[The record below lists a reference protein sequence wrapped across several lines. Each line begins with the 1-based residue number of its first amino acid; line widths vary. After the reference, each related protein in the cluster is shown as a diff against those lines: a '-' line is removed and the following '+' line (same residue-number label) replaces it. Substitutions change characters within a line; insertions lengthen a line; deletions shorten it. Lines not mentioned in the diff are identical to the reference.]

1 MTTKEFSTLLQNK
14 LTSEYGVDLSVA
26 SNQQIYRALALICR
40 QMMSDNYK
48 KFQSK
53 VIGTGSKQVYYL
65 CMEFLMGRSLKTSL
79 LNLGLD
85 EVCKEALAAA
95 DINVDTIYEEEPDAG
110 LGNGGLGRLAACYL
124 DGMATDCVPGTGYS
138 ILYEYGIFKQKI
150 VDGWQQETADNWL
163 PGGQVWIK
171 SHPDQA
177 QEIRFDG
184 QAYETW
190 DGGFHHVKYENYNSV
205 IAVPNDMYVAGYG
218 SQGVAKLRLW
228 QAKAPSFDMR
238 SFNAG
243 NYNTAISQSA
253 SAELISK
260 ILYPNDNHTEGKILR
275 LRQQYFFSAASIADI
290 LQNHLNQYGTL
301 ENQLQIDYALDRLM
315 DHPTREPVQRD
326 ILRMGAYQ
334 ILFLDRVPDSAAV
347 DEAVKLTRAMGMEAA
362 CGFINAVL
370 RNLSRGKD
378 EIAWPDREA
387 DPMAYLSV
395 MGSMPLWLVEKLVA
409 AYGPDEAERVILYRE
424 EEHPVCVRPN
434 LTRLSDDEFEKL
446 LEEKG
451 WRAER
456 GLAPHAWLVYGAGD
470 LAADADYRAGR
481 FSIQGQSSMLAAEAL
496 EVRPG
501 MKVLD
506 ACAAPGG
513 KSAYLCEQM
522 QLTGR
527 VYAWELHE
535 KRAQLLEGVRR
546 RLGLDNLRISVRDAL
561 DFRPDLEG
569 TLDGVLLDAPCA
581 GLGVLSQKPDIKLR
595 LKQEDIPAIV
605 DTQGR
610 LLDTVCRYV
619 RPGGA
624 LVYSTCSLLPEEN
637 ADRVRA
643 FLETHGNFVLDP
655 LPASFPAELRERQTP
670 FGLQL
675 LGCRDGVEGFFIA
688 RMRRVR

>member
-1 MTTKEFSTLLQNK
+1 MSEERRAKDRRPGERRTAPRASRPGSRASYAAHAAEGVRPTRHAGEEKRPVRRPG
-14 LTSEYGVDLSVA
+14 EYGAAEGSGAQARTPRPHSDRPSDRRHPMAAPGANGRLHSTGA
-26 SNQQIYRALALICR
+26 SGASHALHAQAHSGHGLAPRSPRPRTAQSGLNARRLALDVLTDVR
-40 QMMSDNYK
+40 EKGAYA
-48 KFQSK
+48 
-53 VIGTGSKQVYYL
+53 
-65 CMEFLMGRSLKTSL
+65 SLA
-79 LNLGLD
+79 LGERLR
-85 EVCKEALAAA
+85 AAHLSPE
-95 DINVDTIYEEEPDAG
+95 DR
-110 LGNGGLGRLAACYL
+110 RLA
-124 DGMATDCVPGTGYS
+124 TG
-138 ILYEYGIFKQKI
+138 L
-150 VDGWQQETADNWL
+150 V
-163 PGGQVWIK
+163 
-171 SHPDQA
+171 
-177 QEIRFDG
+177 
-184 QAYETW
+184 
-190 DGGFHHVKYENYNSV
+190 
-205 IAVPNDMYVAGYG
+205 
-218 SQGVAKLRLW
+218 
-228 QAKAPSFDMR
+228 
-238 SFNAG
+238 
-243 NYNTAISQSA
+243 
-253 SAELISK
+253 
-260 ILYPNDNHTEGKILR
+260 
-275 LRQQYFFSAASIADI
+275 
-290 LQNHLNQYGTL
+290 YGTL

-387 DPMAYLSV
+387 DPVAYLSV
-395 MGSMPLWLVEKLVA
+395 MGSMPRWLVEKLVA
-409 AYGPDEAERVILYRE
+409 AYGPEEAGRVILYRE

-434 LTRLSDDEFEKL
+434 VTRLSDAEFEAL
-446 LEEKG
+446 LQEKG

-456 GLAPHAWLVYGAGD
+456 GLAPHAWLIYGAGD

-501 MKVLD
+501 MQVLD

-527 VYAWELHE
+527 VYAWELHD

-569 TLDGVLLDAPCA
+569 ALDGVLLDAPCA

-595 LKQEDIPAIV
+595 LKEEDIPAIV

-610 LLDTVCRYV
+610 LIDTVCRYV

-643 FLETHGNFVLDP
+643 FLQAHPNFTLEP
-655 LPASFPAELRERQTP
+655 LPTSFPAELRERQTAC
-670 FGLQL
+670 GLQL

>member
-1 MTTKEFSTLLQNK
+1 MSEERRAKDRRPGERRTAPRASRPGSRASYAAHAAEGVRPTRHEGEEKRPERRPGGDAAGGPGGKPRADRPQSARFAGTRRPAAVSGAQARSQNARP
-14 LTSEYGVDLSVA
+14 SGA
-26 SNQQIYRALALICR
+26 SHALHAQAHSGHGLAPRSPRPHTAQSGLNARRLALDVLTDVR
-40 QMMSDNYK
+40 EKGAYA
-48 KFQSK
+48 
-53 VIGTGSKQVYYL
+53 
-65 CMEFLMGRSLKTSL
+65 SLA
-79 LNLGLD
+79 LGERLR
-85 EVCKEALAAA
+85 AAHLSPE
-95 DINVDTIYEEEPDAG
+95 DR
-110 LGNGGLGRLAACYL
+110 RLA
-124 DGMATDCVPGTGYS
+124 TG
-138 ILYEYGIFKQKI
+138 L
-150 VDGWQQETADNWL
+150 V
-163 PGGQVWIK
+163 
-171 SHPDQA
+171 
-177 QEIRFDG
+177 
-184 QAYETW
+184 
-190 DGGFHHVKYENYNSV
+190 
-205 IAVPNDMYVAGYG
+205 
-218 SQGVAKLRLW
+218 
-228 QAKAPSFDMR
+228 
-238 SFNAG
+238 
-243 NYNTAISQSA
+243 
-253 SAELISK
+253 
-260 ILYPNDNHTEGKILR
+260 
-275 LRQQYFFSAASIADI
+275 
-290 LQNHLNQYGTL
+290 YGTL

-387 DPMAYLSV
+387 YPVAYLSV
-395 MGSMPLWLVEKLVA
+395 MGSMPRWLVEKLVA
-409 AYGPDEAERVILYRE
+409 AYGQEEAGRVILYRE

-434 LTRLSDDEFEKL
+434 FTRLSDAEFEAL
-446 LEEKG
+446 LQEKG

-456 GLAPHAWLVYGAGD
+456 GLAPHAWLIYGAGD

-496 EVRPG
+496 EARPG

-569 TLDGVLLDAPCA
+569 ALDGVLLDAPCA

-595 LKQEDIPAIV
+595 LKEEDIPAIV

-610 LLDTVCRYV
+610 LIDTVCRYV

-637 ADRVRA
+637 ADRVRT
-643 FLETHGNFVLDP
+643 FLQAHPNFTLEP
-655 LPASFPAELRERQTP
+655 LPTSFPEELRARQTLC
-670 FGLQL
+670 GLQL

>member
-1 MTTKEFSTLLQNK
+1 MSEERRAKDRRPGERRTAPRASRPGSRASYAAHAAEGVRPTRHAGEEKRPVRRPG
-14 LTSEYGVDLSVA
+14 EYGAAEGSGAQARTPRPHSDRPADRRHPMAAQGANGRLHSTGA
-26 SNQQIYRALALICR
+26 SGASHALHAQAHSGHGSATRGPRPHTAQSGLNARRLALDVLTDVR
-40 QMMSDNYK
+40 EKGAYA
-48 KFQSK
+48 
-53 VIGTGSKQVYYL
+53 
-65 CMEFLMGRSLKTSL
+65 SLA
-79 LNLGLD
+79 LGERLR
-85 EVCKEALAAA
+85 AAHLSPE
-95 DINVDTIYEEEPDAG
+95 DR
-110 LGNGGLGRLAACYL
+110 RLA
-124 DGMATDCVPGTGYS
+124 TG
-138 ILYEYGIFKQKI
+138 L
-150 VDGWQQETADNWL
+150 V
-163 PGGQVWIK
+163 
-171 SHPDQA
+171 
-177 QEIRFDG
+177 
-184 QAYETW
+184 
-190 DGGFHHVKYENYNSV
+190 
-205 IAVPNDMYVAGYG
+205 
-218 SQGVAKLRLW
+218 
-228 QAKAPSFDMR
+228 
-238 SFNAG
+238 
-243 NYNTAISQSA
+243 
-253 SAELISK
+253 
-260 ILYPNDNHTEGKILR
+260 
-275 LRQQYFFSAASIADI
+275 
-290 LQNHLNQYGTL
+290 YGTL

-387 DPMAYLSV
+387 DPVAYLSV
-395 MGSMPLWLVEKLVA
+395 MGSMPRWLVDKLVA
-409 AYGPDEAERVILYRE
+409 AYGPEEAGRVILYRE

-434 LTRLSDDEFEKL
+434 FTRLSDAEFEAL
-446 LEEKG
+446 LQEKG

-456 GLAPHAWLVYGAGD
+456 GLAPHAWLIYGAGD

-496 EVRPG
+496 EARPG

-569 TLDGVLLDAPCA
+569 ALDGVLLDAPCA

-595 LKQEDIPAIV
+595 LKEEDIPAIV

-610 LLDTVCRYV
+610 LIDTVCRYV

-643 FLETHGNFVLDP
+643 FLQAHPNFTLEP
-655 LPASFPAELRERQTP
+655 LPTSFPEELRARQTP
-670 FGLQL
+670 CGLQL

>member
-1 MTTKEFSTLLQNK
+1 MSEERRAKDRRPGERRTAPRASRPGSRASYAAHAAEGVRPTRHEGEEKRPERRPGGDAAGGPGGKPRADRPQSACFAGTRRPAAVSGAQARSQNARP
-14 LTSEYGVDLSVA
+14 SGA
-26 SNQQIYRALALICR
+26 SHALHAQAHSGHGSATRSPWPRTAQSGLNARRLALNVLTDVR
-40 QMMSDNYK
+40 EKGAYA
-48 KFQSK
+48 
-53 VIGTGSKQVYYL
+53 
-65 CMEFLMGRSLKTSL
+65 SLA
-79 LNLGLD
+79 LGERLR
-85 EVCKEALAAA
+85 AAHLSPE
-95 DINVDTIYEEEPDAG
+95 DR
-110 LGNGGLGRLAACYL
+110 RLA
-124 DGMATDCVPGTGYS
+124 TG
-138 ILYEYGIFKQKI
+138 L
-150 VDGWQQETADNWL
+150 V
-163 PGGQVWIK
+163 
-171 SHPDQA
+171 
-177 QEIRFDG
+177 
-184 QAYETW
+184 
-190 DGGFHHVKYENYNSV
+190 
-205 IAVPNDMYVAGYG
+205 
-218 SQGVAKLRLW
+218 
-228 QAKAPSFDMR
+228 
-238 SFNAG
+238 
-243 NYNTAISQSA
+243 
-253 SAELISK
+253 
-260 ILYPNDNHTEGKILR
+260 
-275 LRQQYFFSAASIADI
+275 
-290 LQNHLNQYGTL
+290 YGTL

-387 DPMAYLSV
+387 DRMTYLSV
-395 MGSMPLWLVEKLVA
+395 MGSMPRWLVDKLVA
-409 AYGPDEAERVILYRE
+409 AYGPEEAGRVILYRE

-434 LTRLSDDEFEKL
+434 FTRLSDAEFEAL
-446 LEEKG
+446 LQEKG

-456 GLAPHAWLVYGAGD
+456 GLAPHAWLIYGAGD

-569 TLDGVLLDAPCA
+569 ALDGVLLDAPCA

-595 LKQEDIPAIV
+595 LKEEDIPAIV

-610 LLDTVCRYV
+610 LIDTVCSYV

-643 FLETHGNFVLDP
+643 FLQAHPNFTLEP
-655 LPASFPAELRERQTP
+655 LPTSFPEELRARQTP
-670 FGLQL
+670 CGLQL

>member
-1 MTTKEFSTLLQNK
+1 MSEERRAKDRRPGERRTAPRASRPGSRASYAAHAAEGVRPTRHEGEEKRPERRPGGDAAGGPGGKPRADRPQSARFAGTRRPAAVSGAQARSQNARP
-14 LTSEYGVDLSVA
+14 SGA
-26 SNQQIYRALALICR
+26 SHALHAQAHSGHGLAPRSPRPHTAQSGLNARRLALDVLTDVR
-40 QMMSDNYK
+40 EKGAYA
-48 KFQSK
+48 
-53 VIGTGSKQVYYL
+53 
-65 CMEFLMGRSLKTSL
+65 SLA
-79 LNLGLD
+79 LGERLR
-85 EVCKEALAAA
+85 AAHLSPE
-95 DINVDTIYEEEPDAG
+95 DR
-110 LGNGGLGRLAACYL
+110 RLA
-124 DGMATDCVPGTGYS
+124 TG
-138 ILYEYGIFKQKI
+138 L
-150 VDGWQQETADNWL
+150 V
-163 PGGQVWIK
+163 
-171 SHPDQA
+171 
-177 QEIRFDG
+177 
-184 QAYETW
+184 
-190 DGGFHHVKYENYNSV
+190 
-205 IAVPNDMYVAGYG
+205 
-218 SQGVAKLRLW
+218 
-228 QAKAPSFDMR
+228 
-238 SFNAG
+238 
-243 NYNTAISQSA
+243 
-253 SAELISK
+253 
-260 ILYPNDNHTEGKILR
+260 
-275 LRQQYFFSAASIADI
+275 
-290 LQNHLNQYGTL
+290 YGTL

-387 DPMAYLSV
+387 YPVAYLSV
-395 MGSMPLWLVEKLVA
+395 MGSMPRWLVEKLVA
-409 AYGPDEAERVILYRE
+409 AYGQEEAGRVILYRE
-424 EEHPVCVRPN
+424 EEHPVCVRPKF
-434 LTRLSDDEFEKL
+434 TRLSDAEFEAL
-446 LEEKG
+446 LQEKG

-456 GLAPHAWLVYGAGD
+456 GLAPHAWLIYGAGD

-496 EVRPG
+496 EARPG

-569 TLDGVLLDAPCA
+569 ALDGVLLDAPCA

-595 LKQEDIPAIV
+595 LKEEDIPAIV

-610 LLDTVCRYV
+610 LIDTVCRYV

-637 ADRVRA
+637 ADRVRT
-643 FLETHGNFVLDP
+643 FLQAHPNFTLEP
-655 LPASFPAELRERQTP
+655 LPTSFPEELRARQTLC
-670 FGLQL
+670 GLQL

>member
-1 MTTKEFSTLLQNK
+1 MSEERRAKDRRPGERRTAPRASRPGSRASYAAHAAEGVRPTRHEGEEKRPERRPGGDAAGGPGGKLRADRPQSARFAGTRRPAAVSGAQARSQNARP
-14 LTSEYGVDLSVA
+14 SGA
-26 SNQQIYRALALICR
+26 SHALHAQAHSGHGLAPRSPRPRTAQSGLNARRLALNVLTDVR
-40 QMMSDNYK
+40 EKGAYASLAL
-48 KFQSK
+48 
-53 VIGTGSKQVYYL
+53 GERLRAAYL
-65 CMEFLMGRSLKTSL
+65 SPEDR
-79 LNLGLD
+79 
-85 EVCKEALAAA
+85 
-95 DINVDTIYEEEPDAG
+95 
-110 LGNGGLGRLAACYL
+110 RLA
-124 DGMATDCVPGTGYS
+124 TG
-138 ILYEYGIFKQKI
+138 L
-150 VDGWQQETADNWL
+150 V
-163 PGGQVWIK
+163 
-171 SHPDQA
+171 
-177 QEIRFDG
+177 
-184 QAYETW
+184 
-190 DGGFHHVKYENYNSV
+190 
-205 IAVPNDMYVAGYG
+205 
-218 SQGVAKLRLW
+218 
-228 QAKAPSFDMR
+228 
-238 SFNAG
+238 
-243 NYNTAISQSA
+243 
-253 SAELISK
+253 
-260 ILYPNDNHTEGKILR
+260 
-275 LRQQYFFSAASIADI
+275 
-290 LQNHLNQYGTL
+290 YGTL

-387 DPMAYLSV
+387 DPVAYLSV
-395 MGSMPLWLVEKLVA
+395 MGSMPRWLVDKLVA
-409 AYGPDEAERVILYRE
+409 AYGPEEAGRVILYRE

-434 LTRLSDDEFEKL
+434 FTRLSDAEFEAL
-446 LEEKG
+446 LQEKG

-456 GLAPHAWLVYGAGD
+456 GLAPHAWLIYGAGD

-496 EVRPG
+496 EARPG

-595 LKQEDIPAIV
+595 LKEEDIPAIV

-610 LLDTVCRYV
+610 LIDTVCRYV

-637 ADRVRA
+637 ADRVRT
-643 FLETHGNFVLDP
+643 FLQAHPNFTLEP
-655 LPASFPAELRERQTP
+655 LPTSFPEELRARQTP
-670 FGLQL
+670 CGLQL

>member
-1 MTTKEFSTLLQNK
+1 MSEERRAKDRRPGERRTAPRASRPGSRASYAAHAAEGVRPTRHAGEEKRPVRRPG
-14 LTSEYGVDLSVA
+14 EYGAAEGSGAQARTPRPHSDRPADRRHPMAALGANGRLHSTGA
-26 SNQQIYRALALICR
+26 SGASHALHAQAHSGHGLATRSPRPRMAQSGPNARRLALDVLTDVR
-40 QMMSDNYK
+40 EKGAYA
-48 KFQSK
+48 
-53 VIGTGSKQVYYL
+53 
-65 CMEFLMGRSLKTSL
+65 SLA
-79 LNLGLD
+79 LGERLR
-85 EVCKEALAAA
+85 AAHLSPE
-95 DINVDTIYEEEPDAG
+95 DR
-110 LGNGGLGRLAACYL
+110 RLA
-124 DGMATDCVPGTGYS
+124 TG
-138 ILYEYGIFKQKI
+138 L
-150 VDGWQQETADNWL
+150 V
-163 PGGQVWIK
+163 
-171 SHPDQA
+171 
-177 QEIRFDG
+177 
-184 QAYETW
+184 
-190 DGGFHHVKYENYNSV
+190 
-205 IAVPNDMYVAGYG
+205 
-218 SQGVAKLRLW
+218 
-228 QAKAPSFDMR
+228 
-238 SFNAG
+238 
-243 NYNTAISQSA
+243 
-253 SAELISK
+253 
-260 ILYPNDNHTEGKILR
+260 
-275 LRQQYFFSAASIADI
+275 
-290 LQNHLNQYGTL
+290 YGTL

-387 DPMAYLSV
+387 DPVAYLSV
-395 MGSMPLWLVEKLVA
+395 MGSMPRWLVEKLVA
-409 AYGPDEAERVILYRE
+409 AYGPEEAGRVILYRE

-434 LTRLSDDEFEKL
+434 FTRLSDAEFEAL
-446 LEEKG
+446 LQEKG

-456 GLAPHAWLVYGAGD
+456 GLAPHAWLIYGAGD

-569 TLDGVLLDAPCA
+569 ALDGVLLDAPCA

-595 LKQEDIPAIV
+595 LKEEDIPAIV

-610 LLDTVCRYV
+610 LIDTVCRYV

-643 FLETHGNFVLDP
+643 FLQAHPNFTLEP
-655 LPASFPAELRERQTP
+655 LPTSFPEELRARQTP
-670 FGLQL
+670 CGLQL

>member
-1 MTTKEFSTLLQNK
+1 MSEERRAKDRAPGGRTVAPRASRPGPRAAHAGEGAQARADKRPERRSGGFSARSGGEARPDRAQNARSAG
-14 LTSEYGVDLSVA
+14 TCRPAVTPGAQDRPRGARPSVA
-26 SNQQIYRALALICR
+26 PHAPRTQARPGNRAPRPRTAPAQSGLNARRLALEVLTDVR
-40 QMMSDNYK
+40 EKGAYA
-48 KFQSK
+48 
-53 VIGTGSKQVYYL
+53 
-65 CMEFLMGRSLKTSL
+65 SLA
-79 LNLGLD
+79 LGERLR
-85 EVCKEALAAA
+85 AARLSPE
-95 DINVDTIYEEEPDAG
+95 DR
-110 LGNGGLGRLAACYL
+110 RLA
-124 DGMATDCVPGTGYS
+124 TG
-138 ILYEYGIFKQKI
+138 L
-150 VDGWQQETADNWL
+150 V
-163 PGGQVWIK
+163 
-171 SHPDQA
+171 
-177 QEIRFDG
+177 
-184 QAYETW
+184 
-190 DGGFHHVKYENYNSV
+190 
-205 IAVPNDMYVAGYG
+205 
-218 SQGVAKLRLW
+218 
-228 QAKAPSFDMR
+228 
-238 SFNAG
+238 
-243 NYNTAISQSA
+243 
-253 SAELISK
+253 
-260 ILYPNDNHTEGKILR
+260 
-275 LRQQYFFSAASIADI
+275 
-290 LQNHLNQYGTL
+290 YGTL
-301 ENQLQIDYALDRLM
+301 ENQLLIDYALDRLM

-387 DPMAYLSV
+387 DLTGYLSV
-395 MGSMPLWLVEKLVA
+395 KGSMPLWLVEKLVA
-409 AYGPDEAERVILYRE
+409 AYGPEEAERVILYRE

-434 LTRLSDDEFEKL
+434 FTRLSDDEFKKL
-446 LEEKG
+446 LKEKG

-569 TLDGVLLDAPCA
+569 MLDGVLLDAPCA

-643 FLETHGNFVLDP
+643 FLETHRNFVLDP
-655 LPASFPAELRERQTP
+655 LPASFPAELRERQTAC
-670 FGLQL
+670 GLQL

>member
-1 MTTKEFSTLLQNK
+1 MSEERRAKDRRPGERRTRPGSRASYAAHAAEGVRPTRYAGEEKRPERRPGGDAAGGPGGKPRADRPQSARFAGTRRPAAVSGAQARSQNARP
-14 LTSEYGVDLSVA
+14 SGA
-26 SNQQIYRALALICR
+26 SHALHAQAHSGHGLAPRSPRPHTAQSGLNARRLALDVLTDVR
-40 QMMSDNYK
+40 EKGAYA
-48 KFQSK
+48 
-53 VIGTGSKQVYYL
+53 
-65 CMEFLMGRSLKTSL
+65 SLA
-79 LNLGLD
+79 LGERLR
-85 EVCKEALAAA
+85 AAHLSPE
-95 DINVDTIYEEEPDAG
+95 DR
-110 LGNGGLGRLAACYL
+110 RLA
-124 DGMATDCVPGTGYS
+124 TG
-138 ILYEYGIFKQKI
+138 L
-150 VDGWQQETADNWL
+150 V
-163 PGGQVWIK
+163 
-171 SHPDQA
+171 
-177 QEIRFDG
+177 
-184 QAYETW
+184 
-190 DGGFHHVKYENYNSV
+190 
-205 IAVPNDMYVAGYG
+205 
-218 SQGVAKLRLW
+218 
-228 QAKAPSFDMR
+228 
-238 SFNAG
+238 
-243 NYNTAISQSA
+243 
-253 SAELISK
+253 
-260 ILYPNDNHTEGKILR
+260 
-275 LRQQYFFSAASIADI
+275 
-290 LQNHLNQYGTL
+290 YGTL

-387 DPMAYLSV
+387 DPVAYLSV
-395 MGSMPLWLVEKLVA
+395 MGSMPRWLVDKLVA
-409 AYGPDEAERVILYRE
+409 AYGPEEAGRVILYRE

-434 LTRLSDDEFEKL
+434 LARLSDAGFEAL
-446 LEEKG
+446 LHEKG

-456 GLAPHAWLVYGAGD
+456 GLAPHAWLIYGAGD

-496 EVRPG
+496 EARPG

-569 TLDGVLLDAPCA
+569 ALDGVLLDAPCA

-595 LKQEDIPAIV
+595 LKEEDIPAIV

-610 LLDTVCRYV
+610 LIDTVCRYV

-643 FLETHGNFVLDP
+643 FLQAHPNFTLEP
-655 LPASFPAELRERQTP
+655 LPTSFPEELRARQTP
-670 FGLQL
+670 CGLQL

>member
-1 MTTKEFSTLLQNK
+1 MSEERRAKDRRPGERRTAPRASRPGSRASYAAHAAEGVRPTRHEGEEKRPERRPGGDAAGGPGGKPRADRPQSARFAGTRRPAAVSGAQARSQNARP
-14 LTSEYGVDLSVA
+14 SGA
-26 SNQQIYRALALICR
+26 SHALHAQAHSGHGLAPRSPRPRTAQSGLNARRLALNVLTDVR
-40 QMMSDNYK
+40 EKGAYA
-48 KFQSK
+48 
-53 VIGTGSKQVYYL
+53 
-65 CMEFLMGRSLKTSL
+65 SLA
-79 LNLGLD
+79 LGERLR
-85 EVCKEALAAA
+85 AAHLSPE
-95 DINVDTIYEEEPDAG
+95 DR
-110 LGNGGLGRLAACYL
+110 RLA
-124 DGMATDCVPGTGYS
+124 TG
-138 ILYEYGIFKQKI
+138 L
-150 VDGWQQETADNWL
+150 V
-163 PGGQVWIK
+163 
-171 SHPDQA
+171 
-177 QEIRFDG
+177 
-184 QAYETW
+184 
-190 DGGFHHVKYENYNSV
+190 
-205 IAVPNDMYVAGYG
+205 
-218 SQGVAKLRLW
+218 
-228 QAKAPSFDMR
+228 
-238 SFNAG
+238 
-243 NYNTAISQSA
+243 
-253 SAELISK
+253 
-260 ILYPNDNHTEGKILR
+260 
-275 LRQQYFFSAASIADI
+275 
-290 LQNHLNQYGTL
+290 YGTL

-387 DPMAYLSV
+387 DPVAYLSV
-395 MGSMPLWLVEKLVA
+395 MGSMPRWLVDKLVA
-409 AYGPDEAERVILYRE
+409 AYGPEEAGRVILYRE

-434 LTRLSDDEFEKL
+434 LARLSDAGFEAL
-446 LEEKG
+446 LHEKG

-456 GLAPHAWLVYGAGD
+456 GLAPHAWLIYGAGD
-470 LAADADYRAGR
+470 LTADADYRAGR

-496 EVRPG
+496 EARPG

-569 TLDGVLLDAPCA
+569 ALDGVLLDAPCA

-595 LKQEDIPAIV
+595 LKEEDIPAIV

-610 LLDTVCRYV
+610 LIDTVCRYV

-643 FLETHGNFVLDP
+643 FLQAHPNFTLEP
-655 LPASFPAELRERQTP
+655 LPTSFPEELRARQTP
-670 FGLQL
+670 CGLQL

>member
-1 MTTKEFSTLLQNK
+1 MSEERRAKDRRPGERRTRPGSRASYAAHAAEGVRPTRYAGEEKRPVRRPGGDAAGGPGGKPRADRPQSARFAGTRRPAAVSGAQARSQNARP
-14 LTSEYGVDLSVA
+14 SGA
-26 SNQQIYRALALICR
+26 SHALHAQAHSGHGLAPRSPRPRTAQSGLNARRLALNVLTDVR
-40 QMMSDNYK
+40 EKGAYA
-48 KFQSK
+48 
-53 VIGTGSKQVYYL
+53 
-65 CMEFLMGRSLKTSL
+65 SLA
-79 LNLGLD
+79 LGERLR
-85 EVCKEALAAA
+85 AAHLSPE
-95 DINVDTIYEEEPDAG
+95 DR
-110 LGNGGLGRLAACYL
+110 RLA
-124 DGMATDCVPGTGYS
+124 TG
-138 ILYEYGIFKQKI
+138 L
-150 VDGWQQETADNWL
+150 V
-163 PGGQVWIK
+163 
-171 SHPDQA
+171 
-177 QEIRFDG
+177 
-184 QAYETW
+184 
-190 DGGFHHVKYENYNSV
+190 
-205 IAVPNDMYVAGYG
+205 
-218 SQGVAKLRLW
+218 
-228 QAKAPSFDMR
+228 
-238 SFNAG
+238 
-243 NYNTAISQSA
+243 
-253 SAELISK
+253 
-260 ILYPNDNHTEGKILR
+260 
-275 LRQQYFFSAASIADI
+275 
-290 LQNHLNQYGTL
+290 YGTL
-301 ENQLQIDYALDRLM
+301 ENQLQIDYALNRLM

-387 DPMAYLSV
+387 DPVAYLSV
-395 MGSMPLWLVEKLVA
+395 MGSMPRWLVDKLVA
-409 AYGPDEAERVILYRE
+409 AYGPEEAGRVILYRE

-434 LTRLSDDEFEKL
+434 FTRLSDPEFEAL
-446 LEEKG
+446 LQEKG

-456 GLAPHAWLVYGAGD
+456 GLAPHAWLIYGAGD

-569 TLDGVLLDAPCA
+569 ALDGVLLDAPCA

-595 LKQEDIPAIV
+595 LKEEDIPAIV

-610 LLDTVCRYV
+610 LIDTVCRYV

-643 FLETHGNFVLDP
+643 FLQAHPNFTLEP
-655 LPASFPAELRERQTP
+655 LPTSFPEELRARQTP
-670 FGLQL
+670 CGLQL

>member
-1 MTTKEFSTLLQNK
+1 MSEERRAKDRRPGERRTAPRASRPGSRASYAAHAAEGVRPTRHAGEEKRPVRRPG
-14 LTSEYGVDLSVA
+14 EYGAAEGSGAQARTPRPHSDRPADRRHPMAAQGANGRLHSTGA
-26 SNQQIYRALALICR
+26 SGASHALHAQAHSGHGSATRGPRPHTAQSGLNARRLALDVLTDVR
-40 QMMSDNYK
+40 EKGAYA
-48 KFQSK
+48 
-53 VIGTGSKQVYYL
+53 
-65 CMEFLMGRSLKTSL
+65 SLA
-79 LNLGLD
+79 LGERLR
-85 EVCKEALAAA
+85 AAHLSPE
-95 DINVDTIYEEEPDAG
+95 DR
-110 LGNGGLGRLAACYL
+110 RLA
-124 DGMATDCVPGTGYS
+124 TG
-138 ILYEYGIFKQKI
+138 L
-150 VDGWQQETADNWL
+150 V
-163 PGGQVWIK
+163 
-171 SHPDQA
+171 
-177 QEIRFDG
+177 
-184 QAYETW
+184 
-190 DGGFHHVKYENYNSV
+190 
-205 IAVPNDMYVAGYG
+205 
-218 SQGVAKLRLW
+218 
-228 QAKAPSFDMR
+228 
-238 SFNAG
+238 
-243 NYNTAISQSA
+243 
-253 SAELISK
+253 
-260 ILYPNDNHTEGKILR
+260 
-275 LRQQYFFSAASIADI
+275 
-290 LQNHLNQYGTL
+290 YGTL

-387 DPMAYLSV
+387 DPVAYLSV
-395 MGSMPLWLVEKLVA
+395 MGSMPRWLVEKLVA
-409 AYGPDEAERVILYRE
+409 AYGPEEAGRVILYRE

-434 LTRLSDDEFEKL
+434 FTRLSDAEFEAL
-446 LEEKG
+446 LQEKG

-456 GLAPHAWLVYGAGD
+456 GLAPHAWLIYGAGD

-569 TLDGVLLDAPCA
+569 ALDGVLLDAPCA

-595 LKQEDIPAIV
+595 LKEEDIPAIV

-610 LLDTVCRYV
+610 LIDTVCRYV

-643 FLETHGNFVLDP
+643 FLQAHPNFTLEP
-655 LPASFPAELRERQTP
+655 LPTSFPEELRARQTP
-670 FGLQL
+670 CGLQL

>member
-1 MTTKEFSTLLQNK
+1 MSEERRAKDRRPGERRTAPRASRPGSRASYAAHAAEGVRPTRHAGEEKRPVRRPG
-14 LTSEYGVDLSVA
+14 EYGAAEGSGAQARTPRPHSARPADRRHPMAAPGANGRLHSTGA
-26 SNQQIYRALALICR
+26 SGASHALHAQAHSGHGLAPRSPRPRTAQSGLNARRLALDVLTDVR
-40 QMMSDNYK
+40 EKGAYA
-48 KFQSK
+48 
-53 VIGTGSKQVYYL
+53 
-65 CMEFLMGRSLKTSL
+65 SLA
-79 LNLGLD
+79 LGERLR
-85 EVCKEALAAA
+85 AAHLSPE
-95 DINVDTIYEEEPDAG
+95 DR
-110 LGNGGLGRLAACYL
+110 RLA
-124 DGMATDCVPGTGYS
+124 TG
-138 ILYEYGIFKQKI
+138 L
-150 VDGWQQETADNWL
+150 V
-163 PGGQVWIK
+163 
-171 SHPDQA
+171 
-177 QEIRFDG
+177 
-184 QAYETW
+184 
-190 DGGFHHVKYENYNSV
+190 
-205 IAVPNDMYVAGYG
+205 
-218 SQGVAKLRLW
+218 
-228 QAKAPSFDMR
+228 
-238 SFNAG
+238 
-243 NYNTAISQSA
+243 
-253 SAELISK
+253 
-260 ILYPNDNHTEGKILR
+260 
-275 LRQQYFFSAASIADI
+275 
-290 LQNHLNQYGTL
+290 YGTL

-387 DPMAYLSV
+387 DPMTYLSV
-395 MGSMPLWLVEKLVA
+395 MGSMPRWLVDKLVA
-409 AYGPDEAERVILYRE
+409 AYGPEEAGRVILYRE

-434 LTRLSDDEFEKL
+434 FTRLSDAEFEAL
-446 LEEKG
+446 LHEKG

-456 GLAPHAWLVYGAGD
+456 GLAPHAWLIYGAGD

-481 FSIQGQSSMLAAEAL
+481 FSVQGQSSMLAAEAL
-496 EVRPG
+496 EARPG

-535 KRAQLLEGVRR
+535 KRALLLEGVRR

-569 TLDGVLLDAPCA
+569 ALDGVLLDAPCA

-595 LKQEDIPAIV
+595 LKEEDIPAIV

-610 LLDTVCRYV
+610 LIDTVCRYV

-624 LVYSTCSLLPEEN
+624 LVYSTCSILPEEN

-643 FLETHGNFVLDP
+643 FLQAHPNFTLEP
-655 LPASFPAELRERQTP
+655 LPTSFPEELRARQTP
-670 FGLQL
+670 CGLQL

>member
-1 MTTKEFSTLLQNK
+1 MSEERRAKDRRPGERRTAPRASRPGSRASYAAHAAEGVRPTRHAGEEKRPVRRPG
-14 LTSEYGVDLSVA
+14 EYGAAEGSGAQARTPRPHSDRPSDRRHPMAAPGANGRLHSTGA
-26 SNQQIYRALALICR
+26 SGASHALHAQAHSGHGLAPRSPRPRTAQSGLNARRLALDVLTDVR
-40 QMMSDNYK
+40 EKGAYA
-48 KFQSK
+48 
-53 VIGTGSKQVYYL
+53 
-65 CMEFLMGRSLKTSL
+65 SLA
-79 LNLGLD
+79 LGERLR
-85 EVCKEALAAA
+85 AAHLSPE
-95 DINVDTIYEEEPDAG
+95 DR
-110 LGNGGLGRLAACYL
+110 RLA
-124 DGMATDCVPGTGYS
+124 TG
-138 ILYEYGIFKQKI
+138 L
-150 VDGWQQETADNWL
+150 V
-163 PGGQVWIK
+163 
-171 SHPDQA
+171 
-177 QEIRFDG
+177 
-184 QAYETW
+184 
-190 DGGFHHVKYENYNSV
+190 
-205 IAVPNDMYVAGYG
+205 
-218 SQGVAKLRLW
+218 
-228 QAKAPSFDMR
+228 
-238 SFNAG
+238 
-243 NYNTAISQSA
+243 
-253 SAELISK
+253 
-260 ILYPNDNHTEGKILR
+260 
-275 LRQQYFFSAASIADI
+275 
-290 LQNHLNQYGTL
+290 YGTL

-387 DPMAYLSV
+387 DPVAYLSV
-395 MGSMPLWLVEKLVA
+395 MGSMPRWLVEKLVA
-409 AYGPDEAERVILYRE
+409 AYGLEEAGRVILYRE

-434 LTRLSDDEFEKL
+434 LTRLSDAEVEAL
-446 LEEKG
+446 LQEKG

-456 GLAPHAWLVYGAGD
+456 GLAPHAWLIYGAGD

-496 EVRPG
+496 EARPG

-569 TLDGVLLDAPCA
+569 ALDGVLLDAPCA

-595 LKQEDIPAIV
+595 LKEEDIPAIV

-610 LLDTVCRYV
+610 LIDTVCRYV

-643 FLETHGNFVLDP
+643 FLQAHPNFTLEP
-655 LPASFPAELRERQTP
+655 LPTSFPEELRARQTP
-670 FGLQL
+670 CGLQL

>member
-1 MTTKEFSTLLQNK
+1 MSEERRAKDRRPGERRTAPRASRPGSRASYAAHAAEGVRPTRHEGEEKRPERRPGGDAAGGPGGKPRADRPQSARFAGTRRPAAVSGAQARSQNARP
-14 LTSEYGVDLSVA
+14 SGA
-26 SNQQIYRALALICR
+26 SHALHAQAHSGHGLAPRSPRPRTAQSGLNARRLALDVLTDVR
-40 QMMSDNYK
+40 EKGAYA
-48 KFQSK
+48 
-53 VIGTGSKQVYYL
+53 
-65 CMEFLMGRSLKTSL
+65 SLA
-79 LNLGLD
+79 LGERLR
-85 EVCKEALAAA
+85 AAHLSPE
-95 DINVDTIYEEEPDAG
+95 DR
-110 LGNGGLGRLAACYL
+110 RLA
-124 DGMATDCVPGTGYS
+124 TG
-138 ILYEYGIFKQKI
+138 L
-150 VDGWQQETADNWL
+150 V
-163 PGGQVWIK
+163 
-171 SHPDQA
+171 
-177 QEIRFDG
+177 
-184 QAYETW
+184 
-190 DGGFHHVKYENYNSV
+190 
-205 IAVPNDMYVAGYG
+205 
-218 SQGVAKLRLW
+218 
-228 QAKAPSFDMR
+228 
-238 SFNAG
+238 
-243 NYNTAISQSA
+243 
-253 SAELISK
+253 
-260 ILYPNDNHTEGKILR
+260 
-275 LRQQYFFSAASIADI
+275 
-290 LQNHLNQYGTL
+290 YGTL

-387 DPMAYLSV
+387 DPVAYLSV
-395 MGSMPLWLVEKLVA
+395 MGSMPRWLVEKLVA
-409 AYGPDEAERVILYRE
+409 AYGPEEAGRVILYRE

-434 LTRLSDDEFEKL
+434 FTRLSDAEFEAL
-446 LEEKG
+446 LQEKG

-456 GLAPHAWLVYGAGD
+456 GLAPHAWLIYGAGD
-470 LAADADYRAGR
+470 LASDADYRAGR

-496 EVRPG
+496 EARPG

-569 TLDGVLLDAPCA
+569 ALDGVLLDAPCA

-595 LKQEDIPAIV
+595 LKEEDIPAIV

-610 LLDTVCRYV
+610 LIDTVCRYV

-643 FLETHGNFVLDP
+643 FLQAHPNFTLEP
-655 LPASFPAELRERQTP
+655 LPTSFPEELRARQTP
-670 FGLQL
+670 CGLQL
-675 LGCRDGVEGFFIA
+675 LGCRDGMEGFFIA

>member
-1 MTTKEFSTLLQNK
+1 MSEERRAKDRRPGERRTAPRASRPGSRASYAARAAEGVRPTRHAGEEKRPVRRPG
-14 LTSEYGVDLSVA
+14 EYGAAEGSGAQARTPRPHSARPADRRHPMAAPGANGRLHSTGA
-26 SNQQIYRALALICR
+26 SGASHALHAQAHSGHGPAPRSPRPRTAQSGLNARRLALNVLTDVR
-40 QMMSDNYK
+40 EKGAYA
-48 KFQSK
+48 
-53 VIGTGSKQVYYL
+53 
-65 CMEFLMGRSLKTSL
+65 SLA
-79 LNLGLD
+79 LGERLR
-85 EVCKEALAAA
+85 AAHLSPE
-95 DINVDTIYEEEPDAG
+95 DR
-110 LGNGGLGRLAACYL
+110 RLA
-124 DGMATDCVPGTGYS
+124 TG
-138 ILYEYGIFKQKI
+138 L
-150 VDGWQQETADNWL
+150 V
-163 PGGQVWIK
+163 
-171 SHPDQA
+171 
-177 QEIRFDG
+177 
-184 QAYETW
+184 
-190 DGGFHHVKYENYNSV
+190 
-205 IAVPNDMYVAGYG
+205 
-218 SQGVAKLRLW
+218 
-228 QAKAPSFDMR
+228 
-238 SFNAG
+238 
-243 NYNTAISQSA
+243 
-253 SAELISK
+253 
-260 ILYPNDNHTEGKILR
+260 
-275 LRQQYFFSAASIADI
+275 
-290 LQNHLNQYGTL
+290 YGTL

-387 DPMAYLSV
+387 DPVAYLSV
-395 MGSMPLWLVEKLVA
+395 MGSMPRWLVEKLVA
-409 AYGPDEAERVILYRE
+409 AYGPEEAGRVILYRE

-434 LTRLSDDEFEKL
+434 FTRLSDPEFEAL
-446 LEEKG
+446 LQEKG

-456 GLAPHAWLVYGAGD
+456 GLAPHAWLIYGAGD

-496 EVRPG
+496 EARPG

-535 KRAQLLEGVRR
+535 KRALLLEGVRR

-595 LKQEDIPAIV
+595 LKEEDIPAIV

-610 LLDTVCRYV
+610 LIDTVCRYV

-624 LVYSTCSLLPEEN
+624 LLYSTCSLLPEEN

-643 FLETHGNFVLDP
+643 FLQAHPNFTLEP
-655 LPASFPAELRERQTP
+655 LPTSFPAELRARQTAC
-670 FGLQL
+670 GLQL

>member
-1 MTTKEFSTLLQNK
+1 MSEERRAKDRRPGERRTAPRASRPGSRASYAAHAAEGVRPTRHAGEEKRPVRRPG
-14 LTSEYGVDLSVA
+14 EYGAAEGSGAQARTPRPHSARPADRRHPMAAPGANGRLHSTGA
-26 SNQQIYRALALICR
+26 SGASHALHAQAHSGHGLATRSPRPRTAQSGLNARRLALDVLTEVR
-40 QMMSDNYK
+40 EKGAYASLAL
-48 KFQSK
+48 
-53 VIGTGSKQVYYL
+53 GERLRAAYL
-65 CMEFLMGRSLKTSL
+65 SPEDR
-79 LNLGLD
+79 
-85 EVCKEALAAA
+85 
-95 DINVDTIYEEEPDAG
+95 
-110 LGNGGLGRLAACYL
+110 RLA
-124 DGMATDCVPGTGYS
+124 TG
-138 ILYEYGIFKQKI
+138 L
-150 VDGWQQETADNWL
+150 V
-163 PGGQVWIK
+163 
-171 SHPDQA
+171 
-177 QEIRFDG
+177 
-184 QAYETW
+184 
-190 DGGFHHVKYENYNSV
+190 
-205 IAVPNDMYVAGYG
+205 
-218 SQGVAKLRLW
+218 
-228 QAKAPSFDMR
+228 
-238 SFNAG
+238 
-243 NYNTAISQSA
+243 
-253 SAELISK
+253 
-260 ILYPNDNHTEGKILR
+260 
-275 LRQQYFFSAASIADI
+275 
-290 LQNHLNQYGTL
+290 YGTL

-370 RNLSRGKD
+370 RNLSRAKD

-387 DPMAYLSV
+387 GPVAYLSV
-395 MGSMPLWLVEKLVA
+395 MGSMPRWLVEKLVA
-409 AYGPDEAERVILYRE
+409 AYGPEEAGRVILYRE

-434 LTRLSDDEFEKL
+434 FTRLSDAEFEAL
-446 LEEKG
+446 LQEKG

-456 GLAPHAWLVYGAGD
+456 GLAPHAWLIYGAGD

-569 TLDGVLLDAPCA
+569 ALDGVLLDAPCA

-595 LKQEDIPAIV
+595 LKEEDIPAIV

-610 LLDTVCRYV
+610 LIDTVCRYV

-643 FLETHGNFVLDP
+643 FLQAHPNFTLEP
-655 LPASFPAELRERQTP
+655 LPTSFPEELRARQTP
-670 FGLQL
+670 CGLQL

>member
-1 MTTKEFSTLLQNK
+1 MSEERRAKDRRPGERRTAPRASRPGSRASYAAHAAEGVRPTRHEGEEKRPERRPGGDAAGGPGGKPRADRPQSARFAGTRRPAAVSGAQARSQNARP
-14 LTSEYGVDLSVA
+14 SGA
-26 SNQQIYRALALICR
+26 SHALHAQAHSGHGLAPRSPRPRTAQSGLNARRLALDVLTDVR
-40 QMMSDNYK
+40 EKGAYA
-48 KFQSK
+48 
-53 VIGTGSKQVYYL
+53 
-65 CMEFLMGRSLKTSL
+65 SLA
-79 LNLGLD
+79 LGERLR
-85 EVCKEALAAA
+85 AAHLSPE
-95 DINVDTIYEEEPDAG
+95 DR
-110 LGNGGLGRLAACYL
+110 RLA
-124 DGMATDCVPGTGYS
+124 TG
-138 ILYEYGIFKQKI
+138 L
-150 VDGWQQETADNWL
+150 V
-163 PGGQVWIK
+163 
-171 SHPDQA
+171 
-177 QEIRFDG
+177 
-184 QAYETW
+184 
-190 DGGFHHVKYENYNSV
+190 
-205 IAVPNDMYVAGYG
+205 
-218 SQGVAKLRLW
+218 
-228 QAKAPSFDMR
+228 
-238 SFNAG
+238 
-243 NYNTAISQSA
+243 
-253 SAELISK
+253 
-260 ILYPNDNHTEGKILR
+260 
-275 LRQQYFFSAASIADI
+275 
-290 LQNHLNQYGTL
+290 YGTL

-387 DPMAYLSV
+387 DPMTYLSV
-395 MGSMPLWLVEKLVA
+395 MGSMPRWLVDKLVA
-409 AYGPDEAERVILYRE
+409 AYGPEEAGRVILYRE

-434 LTRLSDDEFEKL
+434 LARLSDAGFEAL
-446 LEEKG
+446 LHEKG

-456 GLAPHAWLVYGAGD
+456 GLAPHAWLIYGAGD
-470 LAADADYRAGR
+470 LASDADYRAGR

-501 MKVLD
+501 RKVLD

-569 TLDGVLLDAPCA
+569 ALDGVLLDAPCA

-595 LKQEDIPAIV
+595 LKEEDIPAIV

-610 LLDTVCRYV
+610 LIDTVCRYV

-643 FLETHGNFVLDP
+643 FLQAHPNFTLEP
-655 LPASFPAELRERQTP
+655 LPTSFPEELRARQTP
-670 FGLQL
+670 CGLQL

>member
-1 MTTKEFSTLLQNK
+1 MSEERRAKDRRPGERRTAPRASRPGSRASYAAHAAEGVRPTRHEGEEKRPERRPGGDAAGGPGGKPRADRPQSARFAGTRRPAAVSGAQARSQNARP
-14 LTSEYGVDLSVA
+14 SGA
-26 SNQQIYRALALICR
+26 SHALHAQAHSGHGLASRSPRPRTAQSGLNARRLALNVLTDVR
-40 QMMSDNYK
+40 EKGAYA
-48 KFQSK
+48 
-53 VIGTGSKQVYYL
+53 
-65 CMEFLMGRSLKTSL
+65 SLA
-79 LNLGLD
+79 LGERLR
-85 EVCKEALAAA
+85 AAHLSPE
-95 DINVDTIYEEEPDAG
+95 DR
-110 LGNGGLGRLAACYL
+110 RLA
-124 DGMATDCVPGTGYS
+124 TG
-138 ILYEYGIFKQKI
+138 L
-150 VDGWQQETADNWL
+150 V
-163 PGGQVWIK
+163 
-171 SHPDQA
+171 
-177 QEIRFDG
+177 
-184 QAYETW
+184 
-190 DGGFHHVKYENYNSV
+190 
-205 IAVPNDMYVAGYG
+205 
-218 SQGVAKLRLW
+218 
-228 QAKAPSFDMR
+228 
-238 SFNAG
+238 
-243 NYNTAISQSA
+243 
-253 SAELISK
+253 
-260 ILYPNDNHTEGKILR
+260 
-275 LRQQYFFSAASIADI
+275 
-290 LQNHLNQYGTL
+290 YGTL

-387 DPMAYLSV
+387 DRMTYLSV
-395 MGSMPLWLVEKLVA
+395 MGSMPRWLVDKLVA
-409 AYGPDEAERVILYRE
+409 AYGPEEAGRVILYRE

-434 LTRLSDDEFEKL
+434 FTRLSDAEFEAL
-446 LEEKG
+446 LQEKG

-456 GLAPHAWLVYGAGD
+456 GLAPHAWLIYGAGD

-569 TLDGVLLDAPCA
+569 ALDGVLLDAPCA

-595 LKQEDIPAIV
+595 LKEEDIPAIV

-610 LLDTVCRYV
+610 LIDTVCSYV

-643 FLETHGNFVLDP
+643 FLQAHPNFTLEP
-655 LPASFPAELRERQTP
+655 LPTSFPEELRARQTP
-670 FGLQL
+670 CGLQL

>member
-1 MTTKEFSTLLQNK
+1 MSEERRAKDRRPGERRTAPRASRPGSRASYAARAAEGVRPTRHAGEEKRPVRRPG
-14 LTSEYGVDLSVA
+14 EYGAAEGSGAQARTPRPHSDRPEDRRHPMA
-26 SNQQIYRALALICR
+26 SPGANGRLHSTRPLGASHALHAQAHSGHGSATRGPRPHTAQSGLNARRLALDVLTDVR
-40 QMMSDNYK
+40 EKGAYA
-48 KFQSK
+48 
-53 VIGTGSKQVYYL
+53 
-65 CMEFLMGRSLKTSL
+65 SLA
-79 LNLGLD
+79 LGERLR
-85 EVCKEALAAA
+85 AAHLSPE
-95 DINVDTIYEEEPDAG
+95 DR
-110 LGNGGLGRLAACYL
+110 RLA
-124 DGMATDCVPGTGYS
+124 TG
-138 ILYEYGIFKQKI
+138 L
-150 VDGWQQETADNWL
+150 V
-163 PGGQVWIK
+163 
-171 SHPDQA
+171 
-177 QEIRFDG
+177 
-184 QAYETW
+184 
-190 DGGFHHVKYENYNSV
+190 
-205 IAVPNDMYVAGYG
+205 
-218 SQGVAKLRLW
+218 
-228 QAKAPSFDMR
+228 
-238 SFNAG
+238 
-243 NYNTAISQSA
+243 
-253 SAELISK
+253 
-260 ILYPNDNHTEGKILR
+260 
-275 LRQQYFFSAASIADI
+275 
-290 LQNHLNQYGTL
+290 YGTL

-387 DPMAYLSV
+387 DPVAYLSV
-395 MGSMPLWLVEKLVA
+395 MGSMPRWLVEKLVA
-409 AYGPDEAERVILYRE
+409 AYGPEEAGRVILYRE

-434 LTRLSDDEFEKL
+434 FTRLSDAEFEAL
-446 LEEKG
+446 LQEKG

-456 GLAPHAWLVYGAGD
+456 GLAPHAWLIYGAGD

-569 TLDGVLLDAPCA
+569 ALDGVLLDAPCA

-595 LKQEDIPAIV
+595 LKEEDIPAIV

-610 LLDTVCRYV
+610 LIDTVCRYV

-643 FLETHGNFVLDP
+643 FLQAHPNFTLEP
-655 LPASFPAELRERQTP
+655 LPTSFPEELRARHTP
-670 FGLQL
+670 CGLQL
-675 LGCRDGVEGFFIA
+675 LDCRDGVEGFFIA

>member
-1 MTTKEFSTLLQNK
+1 MTEERRSKDRAPSK
-14 LTSEYGVDLSVA
+14 RPSAPRA
-26 SNQQIYRALALICR
+26 SRPGSRAP
-40 QMMSDNYK
+40 Y
-48 KFQSK
+48 
-53 VIGTGSKQVYYL
+53 
-65 CMEFLMGRSLKTSL
+65 
-79 LNLGLD
+79 
-85 EVCKEALAAA
+85 AAHA
-95 DINVDTIYEEEPDAG
+95 AEGARPPRHEGEEKRPE
-110 LGNGGLGRLAACYL
+110 RR
-124 DGMATDCVPGTGYS
+124 
-138 ILYEYGIFKQKI
+138 
-150 VDGWQQETADNWL
+150 
-163 PGGQVWIK
+163 PGGG
-171 SHPDQA
+171 A
-177 QEIRFDG
+177 
-184 QAYETW
+184 A
-190 DGGFHHVKYENYNSV
+190 GGSGGKPRADRPQSAHF
-205 IAVPNDMYVAGYG
+205 AGTRRPAAVAG
-218 SQGVAKLRLW
+218 A
-228 QAKAPSFDMR
+228 QAR
-238 SFNAG
+238 
-243 NYNTAISQSA
+243 SQSA
-253 SAELISK
+253 RSSGTPHAPYAQARPSHGPAARGPRPRTAPVQSGLNARRLALDVLTDVREKGAYASLA
-260 ILYPNDNHTEGKILR
+260 LGER
-275 LRQQYFFSAASIADI
+275 LRVSRLSPEDRRLATG
-290 LQNHLNQYGTL
+290 LVYGTL
-301 ENQLQIDYALDRLM
+301 ENQLKIDYALDRLM

-347 DEAVKLTRAMGMEAA
+347 DEAVKLTRAMNMEAA

-378 EIAWPDREA
+378 EIAWPDRQT

-395 MGSMPLWLVEKLVA
+395 MGSMPRWLVEKLVA
-409 AYGPDEAERVILYRE
+409 AYGPEEAERVILYRE
-424 EEHPVCVRPN
+424 QEHPICVRPN
-434 LTRLSDDEFEKL
+434 LMRLSDAEFEAL
-446 LEEKG
+446 LREKG

-456 GLAPHAWLVYGAGD
+456 GLAPHAWLIYGAGD

-496 EVRPG
+496 EARPG

-561 DFRPDLEG
+561 DFRLDLEG
-569 TLDGVLLDAPCA
+569 ALDGVLLDAPCA

-619 RPGGA
+619 RPGGV

-643 FLETHGNFVLDP
+643 FLEAHPNFALET
-655 LPASFPAELRERQTP
+655 LPATFPEELRARQTP
-670 FGLQL
+670 CGLQL

-688 RMRRVR
+688 RMRRMR

>member
-1 MTTKEFSTLLQNK
+1 MRRPG
-14 LTSEYGVDLSVA
+14 EYGAAEGSGAQARTPRPHSDRPEDRRHPMA
-26 SNQQIYRALALICR
+26 SPGANGRLHSTRPLGASHALHAQAHSGHGPAPRSPRPRTAQSGLNARRLALDVLTDVR
-40 QMMSDNYK
+40 EKGAYA
-48 KFQSK
+48 
-53 VIGTGSKQVYYL
+53 
-65 CMEFLMGRSLKTSL
+65 SLA
-79 LNLGLD
+79 LGERLR
-85 EVCKEALAAA
+85 AAHLSPE
-95 DINVDTIYEEEPDAG
+95 DR
-110 LGNGGLGRLAACYL
+110 RLA
-124 DGMATDCVPGTGYS
+124 TG
-138 ILYEYGIFKQKI
+138 L
-150 VDGWQQETADNWL
+150 V
-163 PGGQVWIK
+163 
-171 SHPDQA
+171 
-177 QEIRFDG
+177 
-184 QAYETW
+184 
-190 DGGFHHVKYENYNSV
+190 
-205 IAVPNDMYVAGYG
+205 
-218 SQGVAKLRLW
+218 
-228 QAKAPSFDMR
+228 
-238 SFNAG
+238 
-243 NYNTAISQSA
+243 
-253 SAELISK
+253 
-260 ILYPNDNHTEGKILR
+260 
-275 LRQQYFFSAASIADI
+275 
-290 LQNHLNQYGTL
+290 YGTL

-387 DPMAYLSV
+387 DPVAYLSV
-395 MGSMPLWLVEKLVA
+395 MGSMPRWLVEKLVA
-409 AYGPDEAERVILYRE
+409 AYGPEEAGRVILYRE

-434 LTRLSDDEFEKL
+434 FTRLSDAEFEAL
-446 LEEKG
+446 LQEKG

-456 GLAPHAWLVYGAGD
+456 GLAPHAWLIYGAGD

-569 TLDGVLLDAPCA
+569 ALDGVLLDAPCA

-595 LKQEDIPAIV
+595 LKEEDIPAIV

-610 LLDTVCRYV
+610 LIDTVCRYV

-643 FLETHGNFVLDP
+643 FLQAHPNFTLEP
-655 LPASFPAELRERQTP
+655 LPTSFPEELRARQTP
-670 FGLQL
+670 CGLQL

>member
-1 MTTKEFSTLLQNK
+1 MSEERRAKDRRPGERRTAPRASRPGSRASYAAHAAEGVRPTRHEGEEKRPERRPGGDAAGGPGGKPRADRPQSARFAGTRRPAAVSGAQARSQNARP
-14 LTSEYGVDLSVA
+14 SGA
-26 SNQQIYRALALICR
+26 SHALHAQAHSGHGLAPRSPRPRTAQSGLNARRLALDVLTDVR
-40 QMMSDNYK
+40 EKGAYA
-48 KFQSK
+48 
-53 VIGTGSKQVYYL
+53 
-65 CMEFLMGRSLKTSL
+65 SLA
-79 LNLGLD
+79 LGERLR
-85 EVCKEALAAA
+85 AAHLSPE
-95 DINVDTIYEEEPDAG
+95 DR
-110 LGNGGLGRLAACYL
+110 RLA
-124 DGMATDCVPGTGYS
+124 TG
-138 ILYEYGIFKQKI
+138 L
-150 VDGWQQETADNWL
+150 V
-163 PGGQVWIK
+163 
-171 SHPDQA
+171 
-177 QEIRFDG
+177 
-184 QAYETW
+184 
-190 DGGFHHVKYENYNSV
+190 
-205 IAVPNDMYVAGYG
+205 
-218 SQGVAKLRLW
+218 
-228 QAKAPSFDMR
+228 
-238 SFNAG
+238 
-243 NYNTAISQSA
+243 
-253 SAELISK
+253 
-260 ILYPNDNHTEGKILR
+260 
-275 LRQQYFFSAASIADI
+275 
-290 LQNHLNQYGTL
+290 YGTL

-387 DPMAYLSV
+387 DPVAYLSV
-395 MGSMPLWLVEKLVA
+395 MGSMPRWLVDKLVA
-409 AYGPDEAERVILYRE
+409 AYGPEEAGRVILYRE

-434 LTRLSDDEFEKL
+434 FTRLSDAEFEAL
-446 LEEKG
+446 LQEKG

-456 GLAPHAWLVYGAGD
+456 GLAPHAWLIYGAGD

-496 EVRPG
+496 EARPG

-569 TLDGVLLDAPCA
+569 ALDGVLLDAPCA

-595 LKQEDIPAIV
+595 LKEEDIPAIV

-610 LLDTVCRYV
+610 LIDTVCRYV

-643 FLETHGNFVLDP
+643 FLQAHPNFTLEP
-655 LPASFPAELRERQTP
+655 LPTSFPEELRARQTP
-670 FGLQL
+670 CGLQL

>member
-1 MTTKEFSTLLQNK
+1 MSEERRAKDRRPGERRTAPRASRPGSRASYAAHAAEGVRPTRHEGEEKRPERRPGGDAAGGPGGKPRADRPQSARFAGTRRPAAVSGAQARSQNARP
-14 LTSEYGVDLSVA
+14 SGA
-26 SNQQIYRALALICR
+26 SHALHAQAHSGHGLAPRSPRPRTAQSGLNARRLALDVLTDVR
-40 QMMSDNYK
+40 EKGAYA
-48 KFQSK
+48 
-53 VIGTGSKQVYYL
+53 
-65 CMEFLMGRSLKTSL
+65 SLA
-79 LNLGLD
+79 LGERLR
-85 EVCKEALAAA
+85 AAHLSPE
-95 DINVDTIYEEEPDAG
+95 DR
-110 LGNGGLGRLAACYL
+110 RLA
-124 DGMATDCVPGTGYS
+124 TG
-138 ILYEYGIFKQKI
+138 L
-150 VDGWQQETADNWL
+150 V
-163 PGGQVWIK
+163 
-171 SHPDQA
+171 
-177 QEIRFDG
+177 
-184 QAYETW
+184 
-190 DGGFHHVKYENYNSV
+190 
-205 IAVPNDMYVAGYG
+205 
-218 SQGVAKLRLW
+218 
-228 QAKAPSFDMR
+228 
-238 SFNAG
+238 
-243 NYNTAISQSA
+243 
-253 SAELISK
+253 
-260 ILYPNDNHTEGKILR
+260 
-275 LRQQYFFSAASIADI
+275 
-290 LQNHLNQYGTL
+290 YGTL

-387 DPMAYLSV
+387 DPVAYLSV
-395 MGSMPLWLVEKLVA
+395 MGSMPRWLVDKLVA
-409 AYGPDEAERVILYRE
+409 AYGPEEAGRVILYRE

-434 LTRLSDDEFEKL
+434 FTRLSDAGFEAL
-446 LEEKG
+446 LHEKG

-456 GLAPHAWLVYGAGD
+456 GLAPHAWLIYGAGD

-496 EVRPG
+496 EARPG

-569 TLDGVLLDAPCA
+569 ALDGVLLDAPCA

-610 LLDTVCRYV
+610 LIDTVCRYV

-643 FLETHGNFVLDP
+643 FLQAHPNFTLEP
-655 LPASFPAELRERQTP
+655 LPTSFPEELRARQTP
-670 FGLQL
+670 CGLQL

>member
-1 MTTKEFSTLLQNK
+1 MSEERRAKDRRPGERRTAPRASRPGSRASYAAHAAEGVRPTRHEGEEKRPERRPGGDAAGGPGGKPRADRPQSARFAGTRRPAAVSGAQARSQNARP
-14 LTSEYGVDLSVA
+14 SGA
-26 SNQQIYRALALICR
+26 SHALHAQAHSGHGLAPRSPRPRTAQSGLNARRLALNVLTDVR
-40 QMMSDNYK
+40 EKGAYA
-48 KFQSK
+48 
-53 VIGTGSKQVYYL
+53 
-65 CMEFLMGRSLKTSL
+65 SLA
-79 LNLGLD
+79 LGERLR
-85 EVCKEALAAA
+85 AAHLSPE
-95 DINVDTIYEEEPDAG
+95 DR
-110 LGNGGLGRLAACYL
+110 RLA
-124 DGMATDCVPGTGYS
+124 TG
-138 ILYEYGIFKQKI
+138 L
-150 VDGWQQETADNWL
+150 V
-163 PGGQVWIK
+163 
-171 SHPDQA
+171 
-177 QEIRFDG
+177 
-184 QAYETW
+184 
-190 DGGFHHVKYENYNSV
+190 
-205 IAVPNDMYVAGYG
+205 
-218 SQGVAKLRLW
+218 
-228 QAKAPSFDMR
+228 
-238 SFNAG
+238 
-243 NYNTAISQSA
+243 
-253 SAELISK
+253 
-260 ILYPNDNHTEGKILR
+260 
-275 LRQQYFFSAASIADI
+275 
-290 LQNHLNQYGTL
+290 YGTL

-387 DPMAYLSV
+387 DRMTYLSV
-395 MGSMPLWLVEKLVA
+395 MGSMPRWLVDKLVA
-409 AYGPDEAERVILYRE
+409 AYGPEEAGRVILYRE

-434 LTRLSDDEFEKL
+434 LARLTDAGFEAL
-446 LEEKG
+446 LHEKG

-456 GLAPHAWLVYGAGD
+456 GLAPHAWLIYGAGD

-496 EVRPG
+496 EARPG

-569 TLDGVLLDAPCA
+569 ALDGVLLDAPCA

-595 LKQEDIPAIV
+595 LKEEDIPAIV
-605 DTQGR
+605 YTQGR
-610 LLDTVCRYV
+610 LIDTVCRYV

-643 FLETHGNFVLDP
+643 FLQAHPNFTLEP
-655 LPASFPAELRERQTP
+655 LPTSFPEELRARQTP
-670 FGLQL
+670 CGLQL

>member
-1 MTTKEFSTLLQNK
+1 MAAPGANGRLHST
-14 LTSEYGVDLSVA
+14 GA
-26 SNQQIYRALALICR
+26 SGASHALHAQAHSGHGLATRSPRPRTAQSGLNARRLALDVLTDVR
-40 QMMSDNYK
+40 EKGAYA
-48 KFQSK
+48 
-53 VIGTGSKQVYYL
+53 
-65 CMEFLMGRSLKTSL
+65 SLA
-79 LNLGLD
+79 LGERLR
-85 EVCKEALAAA
+85 AAHLSPE
-95 DINVDTIYEEEPDAG
+95 DR
-110 LGNGGLGRLAACYL
+110 RLA
-124 DGMATDCVPGTGYS
+124 TG
-138 ILYEYGIFKQKI
+138 L
-150 VDGWQQETADNWL
+150 V
-163 PGGQVWIK
+163 
-171 SHPDQA
+171 
-177 QEIRFDG
+177 
-184 QAYETW
+184 
-190 DGGFHHVKYENYNSV
+190 
-205 IAVPNDMYVAGYG
+205 
-218 SQGVAKLRLW
+218 
-228 QAKAPSFDMR
+228 
-238 SFNAG
+238 
-243 NYNTAISQSA
+243 
-253 SAELISK
+253 
-260 ILYPNDNHTEGKILR
+260 
-275 LRQQYFFSAASIADI
+275 
-290 LQNHLNQYGTL
+290 YGTL

-347 DEAVKLTRAMGMEAA
+347 DETVKLTRAMGMEAA

-387 DPMAYLSV
+387 DPMTYLSV
-395 MGSMPLWLVEKLVA
+395 MGSMPRWLVDKLVA
-409 AYGPDEAERVILYRE
+409 AYGPEEAGRVILYRE

-434 LTRLSDDEFEKL
+434 FTRLSDAEFEAL
-446 LEEKG
+446 LQEKG

-456 GLAPHAWLVYGAGD
+456 GLAPHAWLIYGAGD
-470 LAADADYRAGR
+470 LASDADYRAGR

-569 TLDGVLLDAPCA
+569 ALDGVLLDAPCA

-595 LKQEDIPAIV
+595 LKEEDIPAIV

-610 LLDTVCRYV
+610 LIDTVCRYV

-643 FLETHGNFVLDP
+643 FLQAHPNFTLEP
-655 LPASFPAELRERQTP
+655 LPTSFPEELRARQTAC
-670 FGLQL
+670 GLQL

>member
-1 MTTKEFSTLLQNK
+1 MSEERRTKDRAPGRRAGAPRASRPGPRAAHADEGAQARADKRPERRSGGFSARSGGEARPDRAQNARSAG
-14 LTSEYGVDLSVA
+14 TRCPAAAGAQDRPRGARPSVA
-26 SNQQIYRALALICR
+26 PHAPRTQARPGNRAPRPRTAPAQSGLNARRLALDVLTDVR
-40 QMMSDNYK
+40 EKGAYA
-48 KFQSK
+48 
-53 VIGTGSKQVYYL
+53 
-65 CMEFLMGRSLKTSL
+65 SLA
-79 LNLGLD
+79 LGERLR
-85 EVCKEALAAA
+85 AAHLSPE
-95 DINVDTIYEEEPDAG
+95 DR
-110 LGNGGLGRLAACYL
+110 RLA
-124 DGMATDCVPGTGYS
+124 TG
-138 ILYEYGIFKQKI
+138 L
-150 VDGWQQETADNWL
+150 A
-163 PGGQVWIK
+163 
-171 SHPDQA
+171 
-177 QEIRFDG
+177 
-184 QAYETW
+184 
-190 DGGFHHVKYENYNSV
+190 
-205 IAVPNDMYVAGYG
+205 
-218 SQGVAKLRLW
+218 
-228 QAKAPSFDMR
+228 
-238 SFNAG
+238 
-243 NYNTAISQSA
+243 
-253 SAELISK
+253 
-260 ILYPNDNHTEGKILR
+260 
-275 LRQQYFFSAASIADI
+275 
-290 LQNHLNQYGTL
+290 YGTL

-395 MGSMPLWLVEKLVA
+395 MGSMPRWLVEKLVA
-409 AYGPDEAERVILYRE
+409 AYGPEEAERVILYRE

-434 LTRLSDDEFEKL
+434 FTRLSDDEFGKL

-456 GLAPHAWLVYGAGD
+456 GIAPHAWLVYGAGD

-569 TLDGVLLDAPCA
+569 MLDGVLLDAPCA

-643 FLETHGNFVLDP
+643 FLETHRNFVLDP
-655 LPASFPAELRERQTP
+655 LPVSFPAELRERQTP

>member
-1 MTTKEFSTLLQNK
+1 MSEERRAKDRRPGERRTAPRASRPGSRASYAAHAAEGVRPTRHEGEEKRPERRPGGDAAGGPGGKPRADRPQSARFAGTRRPAAVSGAQARSQNARP
-14 LTSEYGVDLSVA
+14 SGA
-26 SNQQIYRALALICR
+26 SHALHAQAHSGHGLAPRSPRPRTAQSGLNARRLALNVLTDVR
-40 QMMSDNYK
+40 EKGAYA
-48 KFQSK
+48 
-53 VIGTGSKQVYYL
+53 
-65 CMEFLMGRSLKTSL
+65 SLA
-79 LNLGLD
+79 LGERLR
-85 EVCKEALAAA
+85 AAHLSPE
-95 DINVDTIYEEEPDAG
+95 DR
-110 LGNGGLGRLAACYL
+110 RLA
-124 DGMATDCVPGTGYS
+124 TG
-138 ILYEYGIFKQKI
+138 L
-150 VDGWQQETADNWL
+150 V
-163 PGGQVWIK
+163 
-171 SHPDQA
+171 
-177 QEIRFDG
+177 
-184 QAYETW
+184 
-190 DGGFHHVKYENYNSV
+190 
-205 IAVPNDMYVAGYG
+205 
-218 SQGVAKLRLW
+218 
-228 QAKAPSFDMR
+228 
-238 SFNAG
+238 
-243 NYNTAISQSA
+243 
-253 SAELISK
+253 
-260 ILYPNDNHTEGKILR
+260 
-275 LRQQYFFSAASIADI
+275 
-290 LQNHLNQYGTL
+290 YGTL

-315 DHPTREPVQRD
+315 DRPTREPVQRD

-387 DPMAYLSV
+387 DPVAYLSV
-395 MGSMPLWLVEKLVA
+395 MGSMPRWLVDKLVA
-409 AYGPDEAERVILYRE
+409 AYGPEEAGRVILYRE

-434 LTRLSDDEFEKL
+434 FTRLSDAGFEAL
-446 LEEKG
+446 LQEKG

-456 GLAPHAWLVYGAGD
+456 GLAPHAWLIYGAGD

-595 LKQEDIPAIV
+595 LKEEDIPAIV

-610 LLDTVCRYV
+610 LIDTVCRYV

-643 FLETHGNFVLDP
+643 FLQAHPNFTLEP
-655 LPASFPAELRERQTP
+655 LPTSFPEELRARQTP
-670 FGLQL
+670 CGLQL

>member
-1 MTTKEFSTLLQNK
+1 MSEERRAKDRRPGERRTAPRASRPGSRASYAAHAAEGVRPTRHEGEEKRPERRPGGDAAGGPGGKPRADRPQSARFAGTRRPAAVSGAQARSQNARP
-14 LTSEYGVDLSVA
+14 SGA
-26 SNQQIYRALALICR
+26 SHALHAQAHSGHGLAPRSPRPRTAQSGLNARRLALDVLTDVR
-40 QMMSDNYK
+40 EKGAYA
-48 KFQSK
+48 
-53 VIGTGSKQVYYL
+53 
-65 CMEFLMGRSLKTSL
+65 SLA
-79 LNLGLD
+79 LGERLR
-85 EVCKEALAAA
+85 AAHLSPE
-95 DINVDTIYEEEPDAG
+95 DR
-110 LGNGGLGRLAACYL
+110 RLA
-124 DGMATDCVPGTGYS
+124 TG
-138 ILYEYGIFKQKI
+138 L
-150 VDGWQQETADNWL
+150 V
-163 PGGQVWIK
+163 
-171 SHPDQA
+171 
-177 QEIRFDG
+177 
-184 QAYETW
+184 
-190 DGGFHHVKYENYNSV
+190 
-205 IAVPNDMYVAGYG
+205 
-218 SQGVAKLRLW
+218 
-228 QAKAPSFDMR
+228 
-238 SFNAG
+238 
-243 NYNTAISQSA
+243 
-253 SAELISK
+253 
-260 ILYPNDNHTEGKILR
+260 
-275 LRQQYFFSAASIADI
+275 
-290 LQNHLNQYGTL
+290 YGTL

-387 DPMAYLSV
+387 DPMTYLSV
-395 MGSMPLWLVEKLVA
+395 MGSMPRWLVDKLVA
-409 AYGPDEAERVILYRE
+409 AYGPEEAGRVILYRE

-434 LTRLSDDEFEKL
+434 LARLSDAGFEAL
-446 LEEKG
+446 LQEKG

-456 GLAPHAWLVYGAGD
+456 GLAPHAWLIYGAGD
-470 LAADADYRAGR
+470 LASDADYRAGR

-569 TLDGVLLDAPCA
+569 ALDGVLLDAPCA

-595 LKQEDIPAIV
+595 LKEEDIPAIV

-610 LLDTVCRYV
+610 LIDTVCRYV

-643 FLETHGNFVLDP
+643 FLQAHPNFTLEP
-655 LPASFPAELRERQTP
+655 LPTSFPEELRARQTP
-670 FGLQL
+670 CGLQL

>member
-1 MTTKEFSTLLQNK
+1 MSEERRAKDRRPGERRTAPRASRPGSRASYAAHAAEGVRPTRHAGEEKRPVRRPG
-14 LTSEYGVDLSVA
+14 EYGAAEGSGAQARTPRPHSDCPADRRHPMAAPGANERLHSTGA
-26 SNQQIYRALALICR
+26 SGASHALHAQAHSGHGLAPRSPRPRTAQSGLNARRLALDVLTDVR
-40 QMMSDNYK
+40 EKGAYA
-48 KFQSK
+48 
-53 VIGTGSKQVYYL
+53 
-65 CMEFLMGRSLKTSL
+65 SLA
-79 LNLGLD
+79 LGERLR
-85 EVCKEALAAA
+85 AAHLSPE
-95 DINVDTIYEEEPDAG
+95 DR
-110 LGNGGLGRLAACYL
+110 RLA
-124 DGMATDCVPGTGYS
+124 TG
-138 ILYEYGIFKQKI
+138 L
-150 VDGWQQETADNWL
+150 V
-163 PGGQVWIK
+163 
-171 SHPDQA
+171 
-177 QEIRFDG
+177 
-184 QAYETW
+184 
-190 DGGFHHVKYENYNSV
+190 
-205 IAVPNDMYVAGYG
+205 
-218 SQGVAKLRLW
+218 
-228 QAKAPSFDMR
+228 
-238 SFNAG
+238 
-243 NYNTAISQSA
+243 
-253 SAELISK
+253 
-260 ILYPNDNHTEGKILR
+260 
-275 LRQQYFFSAASIADI
+275 
-290 LQNHLNQYGTL
+290 YGTL

-387 DPMAYLSV
+387 DPVAYLSV
-395 MGSMPLWLVEKLVA
+395 MGSMPRWLVEKLVA
-409 AYGPDEAERVILYRE
+409 AYGPEEAGRVILYRE

-434 LTRLSDDEFEKL
+434 FTRLSDAEFEAL
-446 LEEKG
+446 LQEKG

-456 GLAPHAWLVYGAGD
+456 GLAPHAWLIYGAGD

-569 TLDGVLLDAPCA
+569 ALDGVLLDAPCA

-595 LKQEDIPAIV
+595 LKEEDIPAIV

-610 LLDTVCRYV
+610 LIDTVCRYV

-643 FLETHGNFVLDP
+643 FLQAHPNFTLEP
-655 LPASFPAELRERQTP
+655 LPTSFPEELRARQTP
-670 FGLQL
+670 CGLQL

>member
-1 MTTKEFSTLLQNK
+1 MSEERRAKDRRPGERRTAPRASRPGSRASYAARAAEGVRPTRHEGEEKRPERRPG
-14 LTSEYGVDLSVA
+14 EYGAAEGSGAQARTPRPHSARPADRRHPMAAPGANGRLHSTGA
-26 SNQQIYRALALICR
+26 SGASHALHAQAHSGHGLAPRSPRPRTAQSGLNARRLALNVLTDVR
-40 QMMSDNYK
+40 EKGAYA
-48 KFQSK
+48 
-53 VIGTGSKQVYYL
+53 
-65 CMEFLMGRSLKTSL
+65 SLA
-79 LNLGLD
+79 LGERLR
-85 EVCKEALAAA
+85 AAHLSPE
-95 DINVDTIYEEEPDAG
+95 DR
-110 LGNGGLGRLAACYL
+110 RLA
-124 DGMATDCVPGTGYS
+124 TG
-138 ILYEYGIFKQKI
+138 L
-150 VDGWQQETADNWL
+150 V
-163 PGGQVWIK
+163 
-171 SHPDQA
+171 
-177 QEIRFDG
+177 
-184 QAYETW
+184 
-190 DGGFHHVKYENYNSV
+190 
-205 IAVPNDMYVAGYG
+205 
-218 SQGVAKLRLW
+218 
-228 QAKAPSFDMR
+228 
-238 SFNAG
+238 
-243 NYNTAISQSA
+243 
-253 SAELISK
+253 
-260 ILYPNDNHTEGKILR
+260 
-275 LRQQYFFSAASIADI
+275 
-290 LQNHLNQYGTL
+290 YGTL

-387 DPMAYLSV
+387 DPVAYLSV
-395 MGSMPLWLVEKLVA
+395 MGSMPRWLVEKLVA
-409 AYGPDEAERVILYRE
+409 AYGPEEAGRVILYRE

-434 LTRLSDDEFEKL
+434 FTRLSDAEFEAL
-446 LEEKG
+446 LQEKG

-456 GLAPHAWLVYGAGD
+456 GLAPHAWLIYGAGD

-569 TLDGVLLDAPCA
+569 ALDGVLLDAPCA

-595 LKQEDIPAIV
+595 LKEEDIPAIV

-610 LLDTVCRYV
+610 LIDTVCRYV

-643 FLETHGNFVLDP
+643 FLQAHPNFTLEP
-655 LPASFPAELRERQTP
+655 LPTSFPAELRERQTAC
-670 FGLQL
+670 GLQL

>member
-1 MTTKEFSTLLQNK
+1 MSEERRAKDRRPGERRTAPRASRPGSRASYAAHAAEGVRPTRHAGEEKRPVRRPG
-14 LTSEYGVDLSVA
+14 EYGAAEGSGAQARTPRPHSDRPADRRHPMAAQGANGRLHSTGA
-26 SNQQIYRALALICR
+26 SGASHALHAQAHSGHGSATRGPRPRTAQSGLNARRLALDVLTDVR
-40 QMMSDNYK
+40 EKGAYA
-48 KFQSK
+48 
-53 VIGTGSKQVYYL
+53 
-65 CMEFLMGRSLKTSL
+65 SLA
-79 LNLGLD
+79 LGERLR
-85 EVCKEALAAA
+85 AAHLSPE
-95 DINVDTIYEEEPDAG
+95 DR
-110 LGNGGLGRLAACYL
+110 RLA
-124 DGMATDCVPGTGYS
+124 TG
-138 ILYEYGIFKQKI
+138 L
-150 VDGWQQETADNWL
+150 V
-163 PGGQVWIK
+163 
-171 SHPDQA
+171 
-177 QEIRFDG
+177 
-184 QAYETW
+184 
-190 DGGFHHVKYENYNSV
+190 
-205 IAVPNDMYVAGYG
+205 
-218 SQGVAKLRLW
+218 
-228 QAKAPSFDMR
+228 
-238 SFNAG
+238 
-243 NYNTAISQSA
+243 
-253 SAELISK
+253 
-260 ILYPNDNHTEGKILR
+260 
-275 LRQQYFFSAASIADI
+275 
-290 LQNHLNQYGTL
+290 YGTL

-387 DPMAYLSV
+387 DPVAYLSV
-395 MGSMPLWLVEKLVA
+395 MGSMPRWLVDKLVA
-409 AYGPDEAERVILYRE
+409 AYGPEEAGRVILYRE

-434 LTRLSDDEFEKL
+434 FTRLSDAEFEAL
-446 LEEKG
+446 LQEKG

-456 GLAPHAWLVYGAGD
+456 GLAPHAWLIYGAGD

-496 EVRPG
+496 EARPG

-569 TLDGVLLDAPCA
+569 ALDGVLLDAPCA

-595 LKQEDIPAIV
+595 LKEEDIPAIV

-610 LLDTVCRYV
+610 LIDTVCRYV

-643 FLETHGNFVLDP
+643 FLQAHPNFTLEP
-655 LPASFPAELRERQTP
+655 LPTSFPEELRARQTP
-670 FGLQL
+670 CGLQL

>member
-1 MTTKEFSTLLQNK
+1 MSEERRAKDRRPGERRTAPRASRPGSRASYAAHAAEGVRPTRHAGEEKRPVRRPG
-14 LTSEYGVDLSVA
+14 EYGAAEGSGAQARTPRPHSDRPADRRHPMAAPGANGRLHSTGA
-26 SNQQIYRALALICR
+26 SGASHALHAQAHSGHGLAPRSPRPRTVQSGLNARRLALDVLTDVR
-40 QMMSDNYK
+40 EKGAYA
-48 KFQSK
+48 
-53 VIGTGSKQVYYL
+53 
-65 CMEFLMGRSLKTSL
+65 SLA
-79 LNLGLD
+79 LGERLR
-85 EVCKEALAAA
+85 AAHLSPE
-95 DINVDTIYEEEPDAG
+95 DR
-110 LGNGGLGRLAACYL
+110 RLA
-124 DGMATDCVPGTGYS
+124 TG
-138 ILYEYGIFKQKI
+138 L
-150 VDGWQQETADNWL
+150 V
-163 PGGQVWIK
+163 
-171 SHPDQA
+171 
-177 QEIRFDG
+177 
-184 QAYETW
+184 
-190 DGGFHHVKYENYNSV
+190 
-205 IAVPNDMYVAGYG
+205 
-218 SQGVAKLRLW
+218 
-228 QAKAPSFDMR
+228 
-238 SFNAG
+238 
-243 NYNTAISQSA
+243 
-253 SAELISK
+253 
-260 ILYPNDNHTEGKILR
+260 
-275 LRQQYFFSAASIADI
+275 
-290 LQNHLNQYGTL
+290 YGTL

-370 RNLSRGKD
+370 RNLSRAKD

-387 DPMAYLSV
+387 DPVAYLSV
-395 MGSMPLWLVEKLVA
+395 MGSMPRWLVEKLVA
-409 AYGPDEAERVILYRE
+409 AYGPEEAGRVILYRE

-434 LTRLSDDEFEKL
+434 FTRLSDAEFEAL
-446 LEEKG
+446 LQEKG

-456 GLAPHAWLVYGAGD
+456 GLAPHAWLIYGAGD

-569 TLDGVLLDAPCA
+569 ALDGVLLDAPCA

-595 LKQEDIPAIV
+595 LKEEDIPAIV

-610 LLDTVCRYV
+610 LIDTVCRYV

-643 FLETHGNFVLDP
+643 FLQAHPNFTLEP
-655 LPASFPAELRERQTP
+655 LPTSFPEELRARQTP
-670 FGLQL
+670 CGLQL

>member
-1 MTTKEFSTLLQNK
+1 MSEERRAKDRRPGERRTARRASRPGPRAAHAGEGAQARADKRPERRSGGFSARSGGEARPDRAQNARSAG
-14 LTSEYGVDLSVA
+14 TRRPAVTPGAQARPQGDRPSA
-26 SNQQIYRALALICR
+26 APRAPYAQARHGTAARAPRPRTAPAQSGLNARRLALEVLTDVR
-40 QMMSDNYK
+40 EKGAYA
-48 KFQSK
+48 
-53 VIGTGSKQVYYL
+53 
-65 CMEFLMGRSLKTSL
+65 SLA
-79 LNLGLD
+79 LGERLR
-85 EVCKEALAAA
+85 AARLSPE
-95 DINVDTIYEEEPDAG
+95 DR
-110 LGNGGLGRLAACYL
+110 RLA
-124 DGMATDCVPGTGYS
+124 TG
-138 ILYEYGIFKQKI
+138 L
-150 VDGWQQETADNWL
+150 V
-163 PGGQVWIK
+163 
-171 SHPDQA
+171 
-177 QEIRFDG
+177 
-184 QAYETW
+184 
-190 DGGFHHVKYENYNSV
+190 
-205 IAVPNDMYVAGYG
+205 
-218 SQGVAKLRLW
+218 
-228 QAKAPSFDMR
+228 
-238 SFNAG
+238 
-243 NYNTAISQSA
+243 
-253 SAELISK
+253 
-260 ILYPNDNHTEGKILR
+260 
-275 LRQQYFFSAASIADI
+275 
-290 LQNHLNQYGTL
+290 YGTL

-387 DPMAYLSV
+387 DHTGYLSV
-395 MGSMPLWLVEKLVA
+395 KGSMPRWLVEKLVA
-409 AYGPDEAERVILYRE
+409 AYGPEEAERVILYRE

-434 LTRLSDDEFEKL
+434 FTRLSDDEFEKL
-446 LEEKG
+446 LKEKG

-470 LAADADYRAGR
+470 LAADADYRAGL

-569 TLDGVLLDAPCA
+569 MLDGVLLDAPCA

-643 FLETHGNFVLDP
+643 FLETHRNFVLDP
-655 LPASFPAELRERQTP
+655 LPASFPAELRERQTAC
-670 FGLQL
+670 GLQL

>member
-1 MTTKEFSTLLQNK
+1 MSEERRAKDRRPGERRTAPRASRPGSRASYAAHAAEGVRPTRHAGEEKRPVRRPG
-14 LTSEYGVDLSVA
+14 EYGAAEGSGAQARTPRPHSDRPSDRRHPMAAPGANGRLHSTGA
-26 SNQQIYRALALICR
+26 SGASHALHAQAHSGHGLAPRSPRPRTAQSGLNARRLALDVLTDVR
-40 QMMSDNYK
+40 EKGAYA
-48 KFQSK
+48 
-53 VIGTGSKQVYYL
+53 
-65 CMEFLMGRSLKTSL
+65 SLA
-79 LNLGLD
+79 LGERLR
-85 EVCKEALAAA
+85 AAHLSPE
-95 DINVDTIYEEEPDAG
+95 DR
-110 LGNGGLGRLAACYL
+110 RLA
-124 DGMATDCVPGTGYS
+124 TG
-138 ILYEYGIFKQKI
+138 L
-150 VDGWQQETADNWL
+150 V
-163 PGGQVWIK
+163 
-171 SHPDQA
+171 
-177 QEIRFDG
+177 
-184 QAYETW
+184 
-190 DGGFHHVKYENYNSV
+190 
-205 IAVPNDMYVAGYG
+205 
-218 SQGVAKLRLW
+218 
-228 QAKAPSFDMR
+228 
-238 SFNAG
+238 
-243 NYNTAISQSA
+243 
-253 SAELISK
+253 
-260 ILYPNDNHTEGKILR
+260 
-275 LRQQYFFSAASIADI
+275 
-290 LQNHLNQYGTL
+290 YGTL

-387 DPMAYLSV
+387 DPMTYLSV
-395 MGSMPLWLVEKLVA
+395 MGSMPRWLVDKLVA
-409 AYGPDEAERVILYRE
+409 AYGPEEAGRVILYRE

-434 LTRLSDDEFEKL
+434 LARLSDAEFEAL
-446 LEEKG
+446 LQEKG

-456 GLAPHAWLVYGAGD
+456 GLAPHAWLIYGAGD

-569 TLDGVLLDAPCA
+569 ALDGVLLDAPCA

-595 LKQEDIPAIV
+595 LKEEDIPAIV

-610 LLDTVCRYV
+610 LIDTVCRYV

-643 FLETHGNFVLDP
+643 FLQAHPNFTLEP
-655 LPASFPAELRERQTP
+655 LPTSFPEELRARQTP
-670 FGLQL
+670 CGLQL

>member
-1 MTTKEFSTLLQNK
+1 MSEERRAKDRRPGERRTAPRASRPGSRASYAAHAAEGVRPTRHEGEEKRPERRPGGDAAGGPGGKPRADRPQSARFAGTRRPAAVSGAQARSQNARP
-14 LTSEYGVDLSVA
+14 SGA
-26 SNQQIYRALALICR
+26 SHALHAQAHSGHGLAPRSPRPRTAQSGLNARRLALDVLTDVR
-40 QMMSDNYK
+40 EKGAYA
-48 KFQSK
+48 
-53 VIGTGSKQVYYL
+53 
-65 CMEFLMGRSLKTSL
+65 SLA
-79 LNLGLD
+79 LGERLR
-85 EVCKEALAAA
+85 AAHLSPE
-95 DINVDTIYEEEPDAG
+95 DR
-110 LGNGGLGRLAACYL
+110 RLA
-124 DGMATDCVPGTGYS
+124 TG
-138 ILYEYGIFKQKI
+138 L
-150 VDGWQQETADNWL
+150 V
-163 PGGQVWIK
+163 
-171 SHPDQA
+171 
-177 QEIRFDG
+177 
-184 QAYETW
+184 
-190 DGGFHHVKYENYNSV
+190 
-205 IAVPNDMYVAGYG
+205 
-218 SQGVAKLRLW
+218 
-228 QAKAPSFDMR
+228 
-238 SFNAG
+238 
-243 NYNTAISQSA
+243 
-253 SAELISK
+253 
-260 ILYPNDNHTEGKILR
+260 
-275 LRQQYFFSAASIADI
+275 
-290 LQNHLNQYGTL
+290 YGTL

-387 DPMAYLSV
+387 DPVAYLSV
-395 MGSMPLWLVEKLVA
+395 MGSMPRWLVEKLVA
-409 AYGPDEAERVILYRE
+409 AYGPEEAGRVILYRE

-434 LTRLSDDEFEKL
+434 LTRLSDAEFEAL
-446 LEEKG
+446 LQEKG

-456 GLAPHAWLVYGAGD
+456 GLAPHAWLIYGAGD

-569 TLDGVLLDAPCA
+569 ALDGVLLDAPCA

-595 LKQEDIPAIV
+595 LKEEDIPAIV

-610 LLDTVCRYV
+610 LIDTVCRYV
-619 RPGGA
+619 RLGGA

-643 FLETHGNFVLDP
+643 FLQAHPNFTLEP
-655 LPASFPAELRERQTP
+655 LPTSFPEELRARQTP
-670 FGLQL
+670 CGLQL

>member
-1 MTTKEFSTLLQNK
+1 MSEERRTKDRAPGRRAGAPRASRPGPRAAHADEGAQARADKRPERRSGGFSARSGGEARPDRAQNARSAG
-14 LTSEYGVDLSVA
+14 TRRPAAAGAQDRPRGARPSVA
-26 SNQQIYRALALICR
+26 PHAPRTQARPGRSPRTVPAQSGLNARRLALDVLTDVR
-40 QMMSDNYK
+40 EKGAYA
-48 KFQSK
+48 
-53 VIGTGSKQVYYL
+53 
-65 CMEFLMGRSLKTSL
+65 SLA
-79 LNLGLD
+79 LGERLR
-85 EVCKEALAAA
+85 AARLSPE
-95 DINVDTIYEEEPDAG
+95 DR
-110 LGNGGLGRLAACYL
+110 RLA
-124 DGMATDCVPGTGYS
+124 TG
-138 ILYEYGIFKQKI
+138 L
-150 VDGWQQETADNWL
+150 A
-163 PGGQVWIK
+163 
-171 SHPDQA
+171 
-177 QEIRFDG
+177 
-184 QAYETW
+184 
-190 DGGFHHVKYENYNSV
+190 
-205 IAVPNDMYVAGYG
+205 
-218 SQGVAKLRLW
+218 
-228 QAKAPSFDMR
+228 
-238 SFNAG
+238 
-243 NYNTAISQSA
+243 
-253 SAELISK
+253 
-260 ILYPNDNHTEGKILR
+260 
-275 LRQQYFFSAASIADI
+275 
-290 LQNHLNQYGTL
+290 YGTL
-301 ENQLQIDYALDRLM
+301 ENQLLIDYALDRLM

-513 KSAYLCEQM
+513 KSAYLCEKM

-643 FLETHGNFVLDP
+643 FLETHRNFVLDP
-655 LPASFPAELRERQTP
+655 LPVSFPAELRERQTP

>member
-1 MTTKEFSTLLQNK
+1 MSEERRAKDRRPGERRTAPRASRPGSRASYAAHAAEGVRPTRHEGEEKRPERRPGGDAAGGPGGKPRADRPQSARFAGTRRPAAVSGAQARSQNARP
-14 LTSEYGVDLSVA
+14 SGA
-26 SNQQIYRALALICR
+26 SHALHAQAHSGHGLAPRSPRPRTAQSGLNARRLALNVLTDVR
-40 QMMSDNYK
+40 EKGAYA
-48 KFQSK
+48 
-53 VIGTGSKQVYYL
+53 
-65 CMEFLMGRSLKTSL
+65 SLA
-79 LNLGLD
+79 LGERLR
-85 EVCKEALAAA
+85 AAHLSPE
-95 DINVDTIYEEEPDAG
+95 DR
-110 LGNGGLGRLAACYL
+110 RLA
-124 DGMATDCVPGTGYS
+124 TG
-138 ILYEYGIFKQKI
+138 L
-150 VDGWQQETADNWL
+150 V
-163 PGGQVWIK
+163 
-171 SHPDQA
+171 
-177 QEIRFDG
+177 
-184 QAYETW
+184 
-190 DGGFHHVKYENYNSV
+190 
-205 IAVPNDMYVAGYG
+205 
-218 SQGVAKLRLW
+218 
-228 QAKAPSFDMR
+228 
-238 SFNAG
+238 
-243 NYNTAISQSA
+243 
-253 SAELISK
+253 
-260 ILYPNDNHTEGKILR
+260 
-275 LRQQYFFSAASIADI
+275 
-290 LQNHLNQYGTL
+290 YGTL

-387 DPMAYLSV
+387 DPVAYLSV
-395 MGSMPLWLVEKLVA
+395 MGSMPRWLVDKLVA
-409 AYGPDEAERVILYRE
+409 AYGPEEAGRVILYRE

-434 LTRLSDDEFEKL
+434 FTRLSDAEFEAL
-446 LEEKG
+446 LQEKG

-456 GLAPHAWLVYGAGD
+456 GLAPHAWLIYGAGD

-569 TLDGVLLDAPCA
+569 ALDGVLLDAPCA

-595 LKQEDIPAIV
+595 LKEEDIPAIV

-610 LLDTVCRYV
+610 LIDTVCRYV

-643 FLETHGNFVLDP
+643 FLQAHPNFTLEP
-655 LPASFPAELRERQTP
+655 LPTSFPEELRARQTP
-670 FGLQL
+670 CGLQL

>member
-1 MTTKEFSTLLQNK
+1 MSEERRAKDRRPGERRTAPRASRPGSRASYAARAAEGVRPTRHAGEEKRPARRPG
-14 LTSEYGVDLSVA
+14 EYGAAEGSGAQARTPRPHSDRPADRRHPMAAQGANGRLHSTGA
-26 SNQQIYRALALICR
+26 SGASHALHAQAHSGHGSATRGPRPHTAQSGLNARRLALDVLTDVR
-40 QMMSDNYK
+40 EKGAYA
-48 KFQSK
+48 
-53 VIGTGSKQVYYL
+53 
-65 CMEFLMGRSLKTSL
+65 SLA
-79 LNLGLD
+79 LGERLR
-85 EVCKEALAAA
+85 AAHLSPE
-95 DINVDTIYEEEPDAG
+95 DR
-110 LGNGGLGRLAACYL
+110 RLA
-124 DGMATDCVPGTGYS
+124 TG
-138 ILYEYGIFKQKI
+138 L
-150 VDGWQQETADNWL
+150 V
-163 PGGQVWIK
+163 
-171 SHPDQA
+171 
-177 QEIRFDG
+177 
-184 QAYETW
+184 
-190 DGGFHHVKYENYNSV
+190 
-205 IAVPNDMYVAGYG
+205 
-218 SQGVAKLRLW
+218 
-228 QAKAPSFDMR
+228 
-238 SFNAG
+238 
-243 NYNTAISQSA
+243 
-253 SAELISK
+253 
-260 ILYPNDNHTEGKILR
+260 
-275 LRQQYFFSAASIADI
+275 
-290 LQNHLNQYGTL
+290 YGTL

-387 DPMAYLSV
+387 DPVAYLSV
-395 MGSMPLWLVEKLVA
+395 MGSMPRWLVEKLVA
-409 AYGPDEAERVILYRE
+409 AYGPEEAGRVILYRE

-434 LTRLSDDEFEKL
+434 FTRLSDAEFEAL
-446 LEEKG
+446 LQEKG

-456 GLAPHAWLVYGAGD
+456 GLAPHAWLIYGAGD

-569 TLDGVLLDAPCA
+569 ALDGVLLDAPCA

-595 LKQEDIPAIV
+595 LKEEDIPAIV

-610 LLDTVCRYV
+610 LIDTVCRYV

-643 FLETHGNFVLDP
+643 FLQAHPNFTLEP
-655 LPASFPAELRERQTP
+655 LPTSFPEELRARQTP
-670 FGLQL
+670 CGLQL